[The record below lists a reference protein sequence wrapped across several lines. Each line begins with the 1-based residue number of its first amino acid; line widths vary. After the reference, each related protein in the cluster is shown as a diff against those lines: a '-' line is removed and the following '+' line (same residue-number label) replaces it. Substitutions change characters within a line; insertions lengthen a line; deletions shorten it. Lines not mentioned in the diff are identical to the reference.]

1 MIKSNVKSYIQ
12 WSKTGPTRNKSLP
25 KNIMGKRG
33 KRRMLDTK
41 AFPRIWWIREA
52 KEETN
57 PNLSI

>member
-1 MIKSNVKSYIQ
+1 MLNHIFNGVKQ
-12 WSKTGPTRNKSLP
+12 GPTRNKSL
-25 KNIMGKRG
+25 IMGKRG

-41 AFPRIWWIREA
+41 AFPRIWWVREA

>member
-1 MIKSNVKSYIQ
+1 MLNHIFNGVKQ
-12 WSKTGPTRNKSLP
+12 GPTRNKSLP
-25 KNIMGKRG
+25 KNIMGKRS

-41 AFPRIWWIREA
+41 AFPRIWWVREA